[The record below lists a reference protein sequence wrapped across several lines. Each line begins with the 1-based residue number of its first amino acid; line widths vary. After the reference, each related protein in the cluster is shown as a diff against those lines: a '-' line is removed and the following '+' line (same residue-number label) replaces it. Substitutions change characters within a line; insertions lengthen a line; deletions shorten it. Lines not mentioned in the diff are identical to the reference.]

1 MFRFK
6 QFTIQQH
13 QTAMKVCTDACV
25 LGAYTHPG
33 TTHVQPAPTLLDIG
47 TGTGL
52 LALMAAQNYPTAHRI
67 DAVELDPDAFGQ
79 ATDNVAASPFANRVR
94 VHQTA
99 IQDFRPGYQYD
110 LILSN
115 PPFFTNHLRS
125 PDAATNRALHTET
138 LPFTDLVAAAN
149 RLLHPEGEWW
159 VLLPPYEAGQLETL
173 AQQAN
178 LWPFSRLS
186 LRHNARKAP
195 FRHITGYRRN
205 PTSLH
210 TDTLTVYESDPA
222 NPGRET
228 YTRPFRQLLSPFYLI
243 F

>member
-1 MFRFK
+1 
-6 QFTIQQH
+6 
-13 QTAMKVCTDACV
+13 MKVCTDACV
-25 LGAYTHPG
+25 LGAYTHPA
-33 TTHVQPAPTLLDIG
+33 TTQLRENPTLLDIG

-52 LALMAAQNYPTAHRI
+52 LALMAAQNYPKAPRI
-67 DAVELDPDAFGQ
+67 DAVELDPDAFAQ
-79 ATDNVAASPFANRVR
+79 ATDNVAASPFANRIR

-99 IQDFRPGYQYD
+99 IQHFRPDAPYD
-110 LILSN
+110 LILTN

-125 PDAATNRALHTET
+125 PNAATNRALHTDT
-138 LPFTDLVAAAN
+138 LPFPDLVAAAD
-149 RLLHPEGEWW
+149 RLLHPDGEWW

-205 PTSLH
+205 PSAVQA
-210 TDTLTVYESDPA
+210 DTLTVYEPDPA

-228 YTRPFRQLLSPFYLI
+228 YTLPFRQLLSPFYLI